1 MSNELGTFKNELTD
15 HTLAVMTGPSGWFV
29 ELICPDNCADRP
41 WHQDD
46 WANNGAD
53 LVVSVDEEVVIGII
67 PVIPEVRK
75 MPQDHPHPDKDD
87 EELWFR
93 PVVPEA
99 E

>member
-1 MSNELGTFKNELTD
+1 MSAHGAFRNELTD
-15 HTLAVMTGPSGWFV
+15 HTVQIKTGPDGWFT
-29 ELICPDNCADRP
+29 ELICPDNCRDME

-53 LVVSVDEEVVIGII
+53 SIVSVNEEIVIAIV
-67 PVIPEVRK
+67 PVTPEITKVPG
-75 MPQDHPHPDKDD
+75 MAPDDMRPD

-93 PVVPEA
+93 PVVPEG